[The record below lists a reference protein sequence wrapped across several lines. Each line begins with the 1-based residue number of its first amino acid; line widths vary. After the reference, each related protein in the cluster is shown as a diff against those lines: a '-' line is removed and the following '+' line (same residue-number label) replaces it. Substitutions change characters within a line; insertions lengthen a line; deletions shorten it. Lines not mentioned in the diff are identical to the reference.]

1 MAWGQL
7 NNYDIVKAVLR
18 KGTQLMFKKKEPTDI
33 QLVYKASSWLGISEF
48 QIFSDAW
55 QAWYNEK
62 PSEKRME
69 SYFINFLEQ
78 DAIPFWVRHYVRF
91 IFNRKDLLEKEKNR
105 LIIGTLTY
113 YVPLLIFLVVIMWA
127 FYNQGS

>member
-7 NNYDIVKAVLR
+7 NNYDIVKDVLR
-18 KGTQLMFKKKEPTDI
+18 KGTRLMFKKNEPTDT
-33 QLVYKASSWLGISEF
+33 QRVYIASAWLGISEF

-62 PSEKRME
+62 PSEKRIE
-69 SYFINFLEQ
+69 SYFVNFLGQ
-78 DAIPFWVRHYVRF
+78 DAIPFWVRNYVRF
-91 IFNRKDLLEKEKNR
+91 ILNRKDLIAKERRR

-113 YVPLLIFLVVIMWA
+113 YVPLLIFFVVIMWA
-127 FYNQGS
+127 YFN